1 MRKRIS
7 GHDAG
12 IRLSAYVSAESQSTA
27 SARLQRSSTLIAVL
41 IASGAALSCLVL
53 ASTALVSITSPSA
66 YPRWNISNI
75 HRPISHIA
83 LNGSRL
89 EWVIVNRINA
99 TASDSPAQV
108 LQWFKDQGWMENF
121 RYSDSAIRQT
131 DHRLGIMTLS
141 TVEEVFVDG
150 RSPGAY
156 ITSTTQTVIMIG
168 R

>member
-1 MRKRIS
+1 
-7 GHDAG
+7 
-12 IRLSAYVSAESQSTA
+12 
-27 SARLQRSSTLIAVL
+27 
-41 IASGAALSCLVL
+41 VL

-75 HRPISHIA
+75 QRPISHIA